1 MLQFFDLLA
10 LYFNRIHPSERTEQ
24 TFEHVP
30 LNAGQDASVTL
41 RPREPGVYEMA
52 PYPFAANAAE
62 FAFAGRFIEPRQHQC
77 KNGWSSILRKTPTSW
92 ERFRLVAA

>member
-41 RPREPGVYEMA
+41 RPQEPGVYEMA

-62 FAFAGRFIEPRQHQC
+62 FAFAGRRVVPGLGEKRLAVDPA
-77 KNGWSSILRKTPTSW
+77 GETPTSW